1 MEKEKILTQNPDVV
15 FRQEGND
22 SFLFHSESG
31 RLICVN
37 RVGTMIW
44 KLCNG
49 KNRKEDIV
57 NFLVAKYKD
66 TPKKEIEKD
75 TEEFISKLIEAGYL
89 GVEI

>member
-1 MEKEKILTQNPDVV
+1 MEKEKVLIPNPDVV
-15 FRQEGND
+15 FRQEGNE

-49 KNRKEDIV
+49 KNRRKDIIDS
-57 NFLVAKYKD
+57 LTAKYKD
-66 TPKKEIEKD
+66 APKERIEAD
-75 TEEFISKLIEAGYL
+75 AEEFISKLTEAGYL